1 MIKVA
6 FFGTDPCFGFHVKGH
21 SDSAIGDDIICAAVS
36 SAAYMTANTIT
47 DVLHCSP
54 DLKVSNG
61 DMYLKLGTEEAY
73 KCSDILSGFYMHIV
87 QLQKQYEKY
96 ISVTISEV

>member
-6 FFGTDPCFGFHVKGH
+6 FFGTDPCFGFHIKGH
-21 SDSAIGDDIICAAVS
+21 SDSVVGDDIICAAVS

-47 DVLHCSP
+47 DVLNCSP
-54 DLKVSNG
+54 DLKVLDG
-61 DMYLKLGTEEAY
+61 DMYLKLETKEAY
-73 KCSDILSGFYMHIV
+73 KCADILSGFYMHIV
-87 QLQKQYEKY
+87 QLQKQYKKY